1 MGATERQKQIAWEKA
16 RMLRG
21 KDPDLYRRD
30 RAGNVMYWPSYGK
43 HTPMGWEVDHSHPRA
58 LGGTD
63 SPRNIQALNTA
74 ENRRKGDRYPWWWPA
89 RWSRRVRT

>member
-1 MGATERQKQIAWEKA
+1 MATEQQKQIAWEKA
-16 RMLRG
+16 RTLRG
-21 KDPDLYRRD
+21 KDPNLYRRD

-43 HTPMGWEVDHSHPRA
+43 QTQMGWEVDHSHPRA

-63 SPRNIQALNTA
+63 SPRNLQALNTA

-89 RWSRRVRT
+89 RWSRRA